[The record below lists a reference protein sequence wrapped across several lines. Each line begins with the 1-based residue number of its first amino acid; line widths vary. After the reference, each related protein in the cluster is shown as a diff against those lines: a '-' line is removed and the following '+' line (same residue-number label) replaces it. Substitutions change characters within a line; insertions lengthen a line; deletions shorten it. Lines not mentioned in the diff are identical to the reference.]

1 MRTLVSLGAMLV
13 LFIYAGL
20 STISGVRDNAPPP
33 PLIRTESL
41 PSGFQLPPA
50 GFPASIPEVRQ
61 DDPCQLRECGEHD
74 QDRGLCYSVEPEVCI
89 VDENDL

>member
-13 LFIYAGL
+13 LFISAGL
-20 STISGVRDNAPPP
+20 SAISGVRDDAPPP

-41 PSGFQLPPA
+41 PSGLQFPPA
-50 GFPASIPEVRQ
+50 GFPPSLLTAREV
-61 DDPCQLRECGEHD
+61 DPCQLTECGEHD
-74 QDRGLCYSVEPEVCI
+74 HERGLCYSVEPEVCI